1 MDGTLTMEIESA
13 PGIHVLHHTSG
24 HYWFGGTVL
33 PCIRKDGPDRVYV
46 DGYEE
51 YYYDFP
57 EEPDIKVKCEI
68 HSDGEIRL
76 RVCK

>member
-1 MDGTLTMEIESA
+1 MDGTLTMEIQSA
-13 PGIHVLHHTSG
+13 PGIHVLHEPSG
-24 HYWFGGTVL
+24 AYWFGGAVF
-33 PCIRKDGPDRVYV
+33 CIRKDGPDRVYS
-46 DGYEE
+46 DGCEE

-57 EEPDIKVKCEI
+57 EDTDIKVRCEI